1 MPVTMQQVIVQLDRE
16 EPDYAQAARLGPD
29 ALPHLATLIQGPD
42 LGLAAKAAS
51 LAGVL
56 DAAGSAAV
64 LAIAVRHREPV
75 VRVAAAA
82 AAQRLHVIPPAL
94 ADGLLADP
102 DPGVREWAL
111 HAVAARPG
119 AGMRARV
126 EQIMRADP
134 DAGLRE
140 RARGVAARLPQ

>member
-1 MPVTMQQVIVQLDRE
+1 MPVTLQQVVTQLDRE
-16 EPDYAQAARLGPD
+16 EPNYAEAVRLGPD
-29 ALPHLATLIQGPD
+29 ALPHLATLVQGAD

-51 LAGVL
+51 LAGML
-56 DAAGSAAV
+56 DAPGSPAV
-64 LAIAVRHREPV
+64 LTIAAQHRDPV

-82 AAQRLHVIPPAL
+82 AAQRLRAIPPAL
-94 ADGLLADP
+94 ADGLLADQ
-102 DPGVREWAL
+102 DPGVRKWAL

-119 AGMRARV
+119 AGLRARV

-134 DAGLRE
+134 DPGLRE